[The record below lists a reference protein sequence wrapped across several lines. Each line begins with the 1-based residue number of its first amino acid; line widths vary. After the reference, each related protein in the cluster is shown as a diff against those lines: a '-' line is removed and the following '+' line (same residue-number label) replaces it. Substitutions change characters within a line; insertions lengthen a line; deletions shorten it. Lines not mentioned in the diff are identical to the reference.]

1 LQRMWSDLVREHA
14 GVKFTGG
21 EVLVSVKG
29 GEIVTG
35 GAPLDLIVRK
45 VEEVRALVYRT
56 AELLI
61 QAPHRKHGPPTAEIQ
76 ELCRP
81 WLFQAAPGSYQ
92 FVVRV
97 QQPAQM
103 NLFPN
108 EALQI
113 EKVATTLLQ
122 IIKASADD
130 PEDALAEVVPN
141 PEYRATFL
149 KLTRNL
155 APTGKGFG
163 QLEVKP
169 VSATDT
175 RPIILLPSSRE
186 AINYALKK
194 QSPPPPDASAREE
207 VQLRGVLRA
216 LHLDQD
222 WLEITIDNDT
232 GQKPLRIYEAGETV
246 DDLVGPMVNRGV
258 IIDAFVTRD
267 GRHLLRDIQAAE

>member
-1 LQRMWSDLVREHA
+1 MQTMWSDFVRERA
-14 GVKFTGG
+14 GVKFSGG

-45 VEEVRALVYRT
+45 VEEVRALFYRT

-61 QAPHRKHGPPTAEIQ
+61 EAPHRKRGPPSPEIQ
-76 ELCRP
+76 EICRP

-103 NLFPN
+103 NLFPDKSV
-108 EALQI
+108 QI
-113 EKVATTLLQ
+113 EKVATTFLQ

-130 PEDALAEVVPN
+130 PEDALAEVVPD

-155 APTGKGFG
+155 APTGRGFS

-169 VSATDT
+169 VTATDT
-175 RPIILLPSSRE
+175 RPIILLPGSRE
-186 AINYALKK
+186 AINHALKK
-194 QSPPPPDASAREE
+194 QSTPPSDASAREE
-207 VQLRGVLRA
+207 VQLRGVLHA

-222 WLEITIDNDT
+222 WLEITIDSST
-232 GQKPLRIYEAGETV
+232 GQKSIRIYDAGETV
-246 DDLVGPMVNRGV
+246 DDVVGPMVNREV
-258 IIDAFVTRD
+258 IIDAYVTHED
-267 GRHLLRDIQAAE
+267 RHLLRDIQAAE